1 MHGPKSASEPY
12 VSFVTY
18 SRNDDYAG
26 GLRKLHWSTRYLGE
40 QCDEAGLTA
49 ESIIVEWNPPA
60 DRDALALALS
70 DLPPRRNMS
79 VRVITV
85 PPQIHS
91 RYAHSN
97 SRPLHAAVA
106 ANVGLR
112 RALGEFVMLKVADA
126 FYPDTLIRFLAARR
140 LQPDRLYRAKRIDVP
155 AEASD
160 LLGRPREE
168 FLAYCARCPAVANE
182 HLPQPRMPFRLP
194 DLFTNACGDFQLLS
208 RERLWSL
215 RGYWESSDVL
225 SFEADSMLSY
235 SAYAAGIREE
245 RLPADSCV
253 YKISHVASHSHRV
266 AYPDSRFTRL
276 MLLAEGGLR
285 RLGMGNSHVFW
296 MRAMF
301 NYPPKTYSGLR
312 KAVYERSLLRF
323 KLLSTF
329 PSLTWLKSRRWGLAA
344 EPLAETPLGEEAMVR
359 ERMSPNR

>member
-1 MHGPKSASEPY
+1 MHGPKNNSEPY
-12 VSFVTY
+12 VSFITY

-40 QCDEAGLTA
+40 QCDEAGLAA
-49 ESIIVEWNPPA
+49 ESVIVEWNPPA
-60 DRDALALALS
+60 DRESLADALS
-70 DLPPRRNMS
+70 NLPARRNLT

-85 PPQIHS
+85 PPHVHS
-91 RYAHSN
+91 RYARSG

-112 RALGEFVMLKVADA
+112 RAHGQFVVLKVADA
-126 FYPDTLIRFLAARR
+126 FYPDALIQFLAARC
-140 LQPDRLYRAKRIDVP
+140 LQPDSLYRAKRIDVP
-155 AEASD
+155 AEAGD

-168 FLAYCARCPAVANE
+168 FLAYCARCPGVANE
-182 HLPQPRMPFRLP
+182 HLPQPQMPFRLP

-208 RERLWSL
+208 RERLQAL
-215 RGYWESSDVL
+215 RGYSESSDVL

-235 SAYAAGIREE
+235 SAHAAGIREE
-245 RLPADSCV
+245 RMPEDVCV
-253 YKISHVASHSHRV
+253 YKISHVGSHSHRV
-266 AYPDSRFTRL
+266 AYPDSQFTRL

-285 RLGMGNSHVFW
+285 RLGLGNSHVFW

-301 NYPPKTYSGLR
+301 NYPPKTYSGLK

-329 PSLTWLKSRRWGLAA
+329 PSLTRLKSRRWGLGA
-344 EPLAETPLGEEAMVR
+344 ESLAETPLGEEAVVQQPT
-359 ERMSPNR
+359 SPNR